1 MLIGPVFTRE
11 LATAPRRS
19 RFYIARAVYV
29 AGLLVLMA
37 TAWMVLTGTQD
48 VRNLGDLARFGA
60 MVFQILAPL
69 QLALVVFFSA
79 LSTASAVSQEKDRKT
94 LVLLLL
100 THLSNS
106 ELVLGRLFASLLT
119 VVVLVTAALPLF
131 MFTMLLGGISPDQI
145 GRVMAVTLASSLAA
159 GSLGSTLALWREK
172 TFQTLALTA
181 LLLVAW
187 IGFWESVA
195 LGFFGESWLGMPVD
209 LWAVAFS
216 PWQAIEAAARPGEM
230 ASAPVLGSPV
240 NLYVVV
246 SLLLAAV
253 LNLIAVARVRVWNP
267 SREMQPREDE
277 STAVA
282 AEAMPGHNVHSAGG
296 KTREVWDNPI
306 IWREICTWAYGR
318 RVLII
323 RLAYIAL
330 FSVAAVAVHGLLQQR
345 AGLGSLALVMVPLFV
360 LSLVLVNALAVTSMT
375 AERDNKAMDLLLVT
389 DITPAEFVFG
399 KLGGALY
406 VTKEMVL
413 LPMALCSYIWWRGAL
428 SFENLTY
435 LLLGLVVMNCFVSMV
450 GVHVGMIYNNSRS
463 AVGVSLGTVF
473 FLFLG
478 IATCIRIML
487 AFSGSF
493 QMQLAPFL
501 TFMVGGGIG
510 LFYGLGWRNPSP
522 AIMLAS
528 FIAPAA
534 TYYAIVSFFLDQTLG
549 VFLVVLATYGFATA
563 SMLVPAIY
571 EFDVA
576 TGRTTADE

>member
-1 MLIGPVFTRE
+1 
-11 LATAPRRS
+11 
-19 RFYIARAVYV
+19 
-29 AGLLVLMA
+29 
-37 TAWMVLTGTQD
+37 
-48 VRNLGDLARFGA
+48 
-60 MVFQILAPL
+60 
-69 QLALVVFFSA
+69 
-79 LSTASAVSQEKDRKT
+79 
-94 LVLLLL
+94 
-100 THLSNS
+100 
-106 ELVLGRLFASLLT
+106 
-119 VVVLVTAALPLF
+119 
-131 MFTMLLGGISPDQI
+131 
-145 GRVMAVTLASSLAA
+145 
-159 GSLGSTLALWREK
+159 
-172 TFQTLALTA
+172 
-181 LLLVAW
+181 
-187 IGFWESVA
+187 
-195 LGFFGESWLGMPVD
+195 
-209 LWAVAFS
+209 
-216 PWQAIEAAARPGEM
+216 
-230 ASAPVLGSPV
+230 
-240 NLYVVV
+240 
-246 SLLLAAV
+246 
-253 LNLIAVARVRVWNP
+253 
-267 SREMQPREDE
+267 
-277 STAVA
+277 
-282 AEAMPGHNVHSAGG
+282 
-296 KTREVWDNPI
+296 
-306 IWREICTWAYGR
+306 
-318 RVLII
+318 
-323 RLAYIAL
+323 
-330 FSVAAVAVHGLLQQR
+330 
-345 AGLGSLALVMVPLFV
+345 
-360 LSLVLVNALAVTSMT
+360 VTSMT

-389 DITPAEFVFG
+389 DITPSEFVFG

-413 LPMALCSYIWWRGAL
+413 LPMVLCGYIWWRGAL

-501 TFMVGGGIG
+501 TFMIGGGIG

-528 FIAPAA
+528 FVAPAA